1 MATRK
6 DAKEETTTT
15 SPTQL
20 QREQQQ
26 AVYKTLDETRDEIR
40 KSVNEARK
48 EIPRVTEAISEY
60 QQQTIEAAREI
71 ADNYIESQKEIIN
84 SVQSAWSPLLENFN
98 RTNWNSVFSPGR
110 VSEIYANIVS
120 SYAENLVTATKL
132 ANNVMF
138 ANMETFRTS
147 IQQVKDIRAHREHAD
162 DRRQDRDR
170 RALLRAVA
178 QAHAAGA
185 SGNRPCPLADRE
197 RAALAARR
205 LVREDA
211 ARNRNDNG
219 PANIAILRR
228 RALDTA
234 RLDQS
239 KGSLTT
245 KLKRAGWDDEFMLK
259 LLSHMR

>member
-1 MATRK
+1 MGTRK

-26 AVYKTLDETRDEIR
+26 AVYEALDETRDEIR

-98 RTNWNSVFSPGR
+98 RTNWNTVFSPGR

-147 IQQVKDIRAHREHAD
+147 IQQVKDSV
-162 DRRQDRDR
+162 RD
-170 RALLRAVA
+170 LSKV
-178 QAHAAGA
+178 GV
-185 SGNRPCPLADRE
+185 N
-197 RAALAARR
+197 AARAFEHTSAETVR
-205 LVREDA
+205 LGNTS
-211 ARNRNDNG
+211 RNF
-219 PANIAILRR
+219 
-228 RALDTA
+228 
-234 RLDQS
+234 Q
-239 KGSLTT
+239 
-245 KLKRAGWDDEFMLK
+245 
-259 LLSHMR
+259 